1 MMNEM
6 DGKNINNFF
15 LIVLLYISPIVYLTT
30 IIVPNQYL
38 LYAENAAYFIFT
50 LCLLVYNKFK
60 FKFKTIA
67 ILVIVAIV
75 FLTNAL
81 LSQHPEYVIPI
92 FINFSLILIPTLI
105 VLDKK
110 MDFQQVFKFW
120 EKFALLFTVI
130 LPVYIVLNDLRKI
143 GYYEIG
149 YVTHVNLLFYAYLF
163 SNFKKNFSIKNM
175 ILLILNVFC
184 CFIFGS
190 RSVLAAGIVV
200 ILVAFFMFQNERKI
214 SYYFIL
220 SAFLICGTYLYN
232 NLAEILINIQ
242 FFINKLGFSSR
253 NLSLFI
259 QELNNNEGLYLSGR
273 DGIYPI
279 IIDHLKSSNGLPEG
293 VGMARVLTSGN
304 FYHAHNF
311 LLEMLLTFGL
321 IIGTFLI
328 VILLLIFVR
337 LIFKKYKDDNN
348 KFLCILLIS
357 FLTRSIFGTYFFQD
371 TIFVISICL
380 VIRLISSERSI

>member
-1 MMNEM
+1 MMNDW

-38 LYAENAAYFIFT
+38 LYAENAAYFIFI

-220 SAFLICGTYLYN
+220 SAFLICGTYIYN

-293 VGMARVLTSGN
+293 VGMARVLTSGK

>member
-1 MMNEM
+1 MNDW

-38 LYAENAAYFIFT
+38 LYAENAAYFIFI

-149 YVTHVNLLFYAYLF
+149 YVTHVNLLFYTYLF

-220 SAFLICGTYLYN
+220 SAFLICGTYIYN

-293 VGMARVLTSGN
+293 VGMARVLTSGK

-348 KFLCILLIS
+348 KFLCILLAHTFFKIL
-357 FLTRSIFGTYFFQD
+357 FL
-371 TIFVISICL
+371 L
-380 VIRLISSERSI
+380 

>member
-1 MMNEM
+1 MNEM

>member
-38 LYAENAAYFIFT
+38 LYAENAAYFIFI

-220 SAFLICGTYLYN
+220 SAFLICGTYIYN

>member
-1 MMNEM
+1 MNDW

-38 LYAENAAYFIFT
+38 LYAENAAYFIFI

-220 SAFLICGTYLYN
+220 SAFLICGTYIYN

-293 VGMARVLTSGN
+293 VGMARVLTSGK

>member
-1 MMNEM
+1 MNEM

-38 LYAENAAYFIFT
+38 LYAENAAYFIFI

-220 SAFLICGTYLYN
+220 SAFLICGTYIYN